1 MIEEVAVDTED
12 NEHCEDTGVV
22 LCLDCKGF
30 AVIILRLLFLVGSI
44 QYRIGEGR
52 VVFLGVV
59 VKV

>member
-44 QYRIGEGR
+44 QYRKLAKEGLC
-52 VVFLGVV
+52 F
-59 VKV
+59 